1 MRRILNLLFLFI
13 IAPVFLQGQ
22 DYLWPTDASNHLTSS
37 FCEYR
42 SGHYHSA
49 IDIKTWGR
57 EGYPCY
63 AVEDGEVYRV
73 RVSLFGYG
81 KVVYLKL
88 KDGNYAIYAHLQRF
102 NDQLAGAVRERQ
114 LAAKKYSLNW
124 YPQNWRVKKGDLI
137 GYTGQTG
144 IGVPHLHFEIRN
156 PESEPINPLQF
167 YDDRVT
173 DNIAPRLRELL
184 VIPRNPDSK
193 VDHSFE
199 PQVFS
204 LQKTDGNTYRITRP
218 IKVKGLIGLALR
230 GYDMANGVTNKF
242 AFYNVSL
249 FVDDRLHFQMQYD
262 KMNFRTTNQ
271 IDQAIYYPLRAERRG
286 VFNKLFID
294 RDVTLP
300 FYNRKLGPGTI
311 KVDRPEIPFRI
322 EASDFFGNVS
332 RIEGKLIRDGIQ
344 PAQIEVLNKIK
355 DLVYLQVRVPK
366 ILKEL
371 SFACRAEGADWQTV
385 EYFEIL
391 RRKYEDQQ
399 QTLLV
404 KVRLNDAAARSIN
417 INLVSENNEAV
428 SSQAALNPE
437 NNTDIQFD
445 IIHLGKHLLCR
456 FRQVEA
462 LPGLRLKMISGD
474 DTLYHTPEIFN
485 NYFEQVLSAADF
497 RKGSLQ
503 MILQDQ
509 QQVFFDSTLTYRAL
523 FPDQKQ
529 SFAYFD
535 DVFILKSENAG
546 PFDTLLVS
554 ARSLT
559 RDENSGDYPVFSS
572 PYMLKP
578 ANQKFNESVSIR
590 LRYDSLHTNPAQMGL
605 YSYNGNGKIS
615 FISNDLDMKNGY
627 ISARVKSFGTY
638 LIAADTVAPRLNVRY
653 PRNNQV
659 LDRLNK
665 IDFYMEDDLSGIG
678 SEENIRISLDGRFV
692 LPEWDPE
699 RDHVIGRP
707 HWQLTPGRHELVI
720 SVKDA
725 AGNVSE
731 EKRNFIL
738 R

>member
-1 MRRILNLLFLFI
+1 MRPVLNLIYFVI
-13 IAPVFLQGQ
+13 IVPLYLQGQ
-22 DYLWPTDASNHLTSS
+22 NYLWPTNASNHLTSS

-63 AVEDGEVYRV
+63 AVEDGEIYRV
-73 RVSLFGYG
+73 RVSPFGYG

-88 KDGNYAIYAHLQRF
+88 KDGNFVIYAHLQRF
-102 NDQLAGAVRERQ
+102 NNQLEEVVREKQ
-114 LAAKKYSLNW
+114 LAAEKYRVNW
-124 YPQNWRVKKGDLI
+124 YPQNWRVKKGDII

-156 PESEPINPLQF
+156 PQSEPLNPLQF
-167 YDDRVT
+167 YDGRLA

-184 VIPRNPDSK
+184 VIPRHPDSK
-193 VDHSFE
+193 VNHSFQ

-204 LQKTDGNTYRITRP
+204 LQKTDGNNYRISQP

-230 GYDMANGVTNKF
+230 GYDMADGVTNKF
-242 AFYNVSL
+242 AFYKVSL

-262 KMNFRTTNQ
+262 KMNFRTTSQ
-271 IDQAIYYPLRAERRG
+271 IDQAIYYPLRAKRRA

-294 RDVTLP
+294 RGVTLP
-300 FYNRKLGPGTI
+300 FYERSPGPGTI
-311 KVDRPEIPFRI
+311 KIDRAEIPFRI
-322 EASDFFGNVS
+322 EAADFFGNVS
-332 RIEGKLIRDGIQ
+332 RIGGMLIRDGIQ

-355 DLVYLQVRVPK
+355 DLVYLQVGVPK
-366 ILKEL
+366 VIKEL
-371 SFACRAEGADWQTV
+371 SFACSVDGIDWQTV

-391 RRKYEDQQ
+391 RRQYEDHQ

-417 INLVSENNEAV
+417 INLVTENNEAV
-428 SSQAALNPE
+428 SSQAALSPE
-437 NNTDIQFD
+437 NNSDIQFD
-445 IIHLGKHLLCR
+445 VVHLGKNLLCR
-456 FRQVEA
+456 FRQVQA
-462 LPGLRLKMISGD
+462 LPGLRLKMISGG
-474 DTLYHTPEIFN
+474 DTMYHVPEIFN

-497 RKGSLQ
+497 RNGSQQL
-503 MILQDQ
+503 ILRDQ
-509 QQVFFDSTLTYRAL
+509 RQVFFDSTLTYRAL

-529 SFAYFD
+529 RFAYFD
-535 DVFILKSENAG
+535 DALVLESENAG

-559 RDENSGDYPVFSS
+559 FDENKGDYPVFSS
-572 PYMLKP
+572 PYMVKP
-578 ANQKFNESVSIR
+578 ANQKFNESVSISV
-590 LRYDSLHTNPAQMGL
+590 RYDSLHTNPEQMGL
-605 YSYNGNGKIS
+605 YGYNGNGKIS

-627 ISARVKSFGTY
+627 ISARVKSFGSY

-659 LDRLNK
+659 MNQLQK
-665 IDFYMEDDLSGIG
+665 IDFFMEDDLSGIG
-678 SEENIRISLDGRFV
+678 SEDNIRISLDGRFV

-707 HWQLTPGRHELVI
+707 HWLLTSGSHEIVI
-720 SVKDA
+720 TVKDA
-725 AGNVSE
+725 AGNIAGQ
-731 EKRNFIL
+731 KRTFIL